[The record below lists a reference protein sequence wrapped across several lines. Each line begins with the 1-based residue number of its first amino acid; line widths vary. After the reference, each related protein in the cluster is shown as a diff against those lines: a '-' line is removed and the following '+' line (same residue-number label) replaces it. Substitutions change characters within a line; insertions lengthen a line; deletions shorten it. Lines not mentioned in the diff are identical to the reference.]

1 MNNQNSITEDEISL
15 IDIYEFLKDGYKT
28 ILTTVVLG
36 GVTGIAVAFIL
47 PEKFSAT
54 AHIQPAR
61 VVGNEIERINVLAEK
76 MRSPTYYSQNTF
88 AACDVLDSINPAQSL
103 VDGLKPNV
111 AQASSFVSISFKS
124 KSTDT
129 SINCLNAVLNDV
141 IESQNAL
148 SKPIL
153 DRVIN
158 DLNQAKQRYETA
170 KTKQEQELKQNKER
184 LQIAKDKLKAALNF
198 ISKFE
203 SDTTRFNFNDEQFS
217 ASSLLLS
224 TILSKQ
230 NEIKDLQFQINQL
243 EMKVQSAITG
253 REDELLNLEKQIND
267 TERNLLSPTTEN
279 AKFATAIYSAP
290 TKVEPKR
297 SVITVVSVIAG
308 GFIGLLIL
316 LLRRAL
322 ISVRNRT

>member
-28 ILTTVVLG
+28 ILTTVVLS
-36 GVTGIAVAFIL
+36 GIAGISIAFIL
-47 PEKFSAT
+47 PEKFVASAN
-54 AHIQPAR
+54 IQPAR
-61 VVGNEIERINVLAEK
+61 VVGNDVENINVLAEK

-88 AACDVLDSINPAQSL
+88 AACDVLGSVNPAQSL

-111 AQASSFVSISFKS
+111 AKASSFVSVSFKS

-141 IESQNAL
+141 IESQDTL

-153 DRVIN
+153 ERAIN
-158 DLNQAKQRYETA
+158 DLSQAKQRYETA
-170 KTKQEQELKQNKER
+170 KTKQEQELKQNRER
-184 LQIAKDKLKAALNF
+184 LQLAKDKLNTARNF

-203 SDTTRFNFNDEQFS
+203 NNTTRFNFKDEQFS

-230 NEIKDLQFQINQL
+230 NEIKDLQFQINEL

-253 REDELLNLEKQIND
+253 REDELLNIEKQIND
-267 TERNLLSPTTEN
+267 AERNLLSPTTEK
-279 AKFATAIYSAP
+279 AKFATAIYSSP

-297 SVITVVSVIAG
+297 SVITIVSVIAG

-322 ISVRNRT
+322 ISVRSRT